1 MKLDSRACSKLLHLD
16 TYSILMAKHFLEK
29 HCGILVTMPER
40 SVPQSSDS
48 FQYANRE
55 AFFKILSTFK
65 KQSHHLHIDCKGAVG
80 RWWCGATAENTLPL
94 LLSRSVSSTFSI
106 ILEEVHQYQ
115 YSRRHLIALLPALLH
130 IQIFVIVEG
139 VVIKSWNNFWKFII
153 HRMWRTFW
161 WSCDRRSGR
170 TEEELNCWTRFE
182 SVRKATE
189 VLGSVAQKVV
199 KITCN

>member
-1 MKLDSRACSKLLHLD
+1 MIAGSCLD
-16 TYSILMAKHFLEK
+16 TGKTHPGKNIVANWSLCQREVFYKVLIAFN
-29 HCGILVTMPER
+29 MPE
-40 SVPQSSDS
+40 S
-48 FQYANRE
+48 E

-65 KQSHHLHIDCKGAVG
+65 KQTHLHIDCKGAVG

-139 VVIKSWNNFWKFII
+139 VVIKSWNNF
-153 HRMWRTFW
+153 
-161 WSCDRRSGR
+161 
-170 TEEELNCWTRFE
+170 
-182 SVRKATE
+182 
-189 VLGSVAQKVV
+189 
-199 KITCN
+199 